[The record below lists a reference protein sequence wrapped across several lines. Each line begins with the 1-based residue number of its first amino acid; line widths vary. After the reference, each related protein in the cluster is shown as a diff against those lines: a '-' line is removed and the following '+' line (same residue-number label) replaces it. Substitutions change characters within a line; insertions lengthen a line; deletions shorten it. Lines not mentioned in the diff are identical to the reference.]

1 MNLTCKEASRLMS
14 SGLDKELSSAERT
27 SLRLHLAIC
36 DACQRLQKQFVFLR
50 RALSAYS
57 GRDPD
62 SGGKPRS

>member
-14 SGLDKELSSAERT
+14 SGLDKELSPAERT

-36 DACQRLQKQFVFLR
+36 EACKRLEEQFRFLR
-50 RALSAYS
+50 RASSAYS

-62 SGGKPRS
+62 R